1 MTVYDSVNK
10 DKHIRI
16 YKLLHELGFSPVTPF
31 VAVMSIVFFQD
42 VVNLNSFLFRDA
54 FLKLKKKLPTLR

>member
-54 FLKLKKKLPTLR
+54 FLK